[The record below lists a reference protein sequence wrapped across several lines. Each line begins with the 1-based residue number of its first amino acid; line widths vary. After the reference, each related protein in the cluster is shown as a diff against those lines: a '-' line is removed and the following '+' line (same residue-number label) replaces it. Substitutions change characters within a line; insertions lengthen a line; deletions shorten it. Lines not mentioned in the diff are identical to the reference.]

1 MKNEEFVPGQRWISN
16 TESELGLGIIA
27 FSEDRR
33 IEVSFPAVGERRTY
47 ASDNAPLS
55 RVIYNVGEEISDQQ
69 GNTSSIIE
77 REERDG
83 CFIYHCTDA
92 SGQPVSIEELE
103 LDSFVHF
110 SKPQDRLF
118 AGQIDKLKSFKLR
131 IESLAH
137 QQSHQ
142 HSGVCGLLGPR
153 VQLLPHQF
161 YIASLPEYY

>member
-1 MKNEEFVPGQRWISN
+1 MKIEEFVPGQRWISN

-27 FSEDRR
+27 FSENRR
-33 IEVSFPAVGERRTY
+33 IEVSFPAVAERRTY

-55 RVIYNVGEEISDQQ
+55 RVIYNVGEEISDQL
-69 GNTSSIIE
+69 GGVYTIIE
-77 REERDG
+77 REDKAG
-83 CFIYHCTDA
+83 CFIYHCTDS
-92 SGQPVSIEELE
+92 SGNTVSLEEIE

-131 IESLAH
+131 VETLKH

-153 VQLLPHQF
+153 VQPLPHQF
-161 YIASLPEYY
+161 